1 VVEAILLDVEGT
13 TTPVDFVHRT
23 LFAYVREHVES
34 FLREHA
40 GDARVQADVERLRAE
55 HTGDVGR
62 GENPPAWVDGSTQT
76 VVGYVHWLMDR
87 DRKST
92 DLKSL
97 QGRIWERGYAV
108 GELRGEV
115 YADVPAAF
123 ARWRAAG
130 RRVAIFSSG
139 SVLAQQLLF
148 RHSTAGDL
156 TSCLSAFFDTA
167 TGPKREPESYRRIA
181 ASLGVPADRLLFV
194 SDAAEELDAAQL
206 VGVATVLCVRT
217 GETPASIHTVVRSL
231 DAISL

>member
-1 VVEAILLDVEGT
+1 MVEAILLDVEGT

-40 GDARVQADVERLRAE
+40 GDAQVQADVESLRAE
-55 HTGDVGR
+55 HSTDVGR
-62 GENPPAWVDGSTQT
+62 GENPPAWDDGSTEA

-92 DLKSL
+92 GLKSL

-115 YADVPAAF
+115 YVDVPAAF

-130 RRVAIFSSG
+130 RRIAIFSSG

-156 TSCLSAFFDTA
+156 TPYLNAFFDTS

-194 SDAAEELDAAQL
+194 SDVAEELNAAQL
-206 VGVATVLCVRT
+206 VGVATALCVRT
-217 GETPASIHTVVRSL
+217 GEAHASIHAVVPSL
-231 DAISL
+231 DAIRL

>member
-62 GENPPAWVDGSTQT
+62 GENPPAWDDGSTET
-76 VVGYVHWLMDR
+76 VFAYVHWLMDR

-92 DLKSL
+92 GLKSL
-97 QGRIWERGYAV
+97 QGQIWERGYAV

-115 YADVPAAF
+115 YVDVPAAF
-123 ARWRAAG
+123 ARWREAA
-130 RRVAIFSSG
+130 RTIAIFSSG

-156 TSCLSAFFDTA
+156 TPYLSAFFDTS

-194 SDAAEELDAAQL
+194 SDVAEELDAAQL
-206 VGVATVLCVRT
+206 VGVATVLCVRA
-217 GETPASIHTVVRSL
+217 GEAPASIHAVVESL
-231 DAISL
+231 DAIRL

>member
-1 VVEAILLDVEGT
+1 MVEAILLDIEGT

-23 LFAYVREHVES
+23 LFAYVREKVES
-34 FLREHA
+34 FLRGHA
-40 GDARVQADVERLRAE
+40 GDAQVQADVERLRAE
-55 HTGDVGR
+55 HTEDVGR
-62 GENPPAWVDGSTQT
+62 GENPPAWVDGSTEA
-76 VVGYVHWLMDR
+76 VVGYVNWLMDR

-92 DLKSL
+92 GLKSL

-123 ARWRAAG
+123 VRWRAAG
-130 RRVAIFSSG
+130 RRIAIFSSG

-156 TSCLSAFFDTA
+156 TPYLSAFFDTS

-181 ASLGVPADRLLFV
+181 ASLGVSNDRILFV
-194 SDAAEELDAAQL
+194 SDVAEELDAAQ
-206 VGVATVLCVRT
+206 VAGLATALCVRT
-217 GETPASIHTVVRSL
+217 GEPPASVHGVVRSL
-231 DAISL
+231 EVIRP

>member
-1 VVEAILLDVEGT
+1 VIEAILLDVEGT

-23 LFAYVREHVES
+23 LFAYVRERLES

-40 GDARVQADVERLRAE
+40 GDAPVQADLERLRAE
-55 HTGDVGR
+55 HSTDVGR
-62 GENPPAWVDGSTQT
+62 GESPPAWDDGSIEP
-76 VVGYVHWLMDR
+76 VVAYVHWLMDR

-92 DLKSL
+92 GLKSL
-97 QGRIWERGYAV
+97 QGRIWERGYA
-108 GELRGEV
+108 GGDLRGEV

-123 ARWRAAG
+123 ARWREAG
-130 RRVAIFSSG
+130 RRIAIFSSG

-156 TSCLSAFFDTA
+156 TPYLGAFFDTS

-194 SDAAEELDAAQL
+194 SDVAEELDAAQL
-206 VGVATVLCVRT
+206 VGVATALCVRT
-217 GETPASIHTVVRSL
+217 GEAPASIHEVVRSL
-231 DAISL
+231 DAIRL